1 MRFRAILLHRTTR
14 IVRANAVAR
23 LAKSCF
29 LVNSDLENPVKTMS
43 ITPARLC
50 FETDGTPRSILY
62 GDVYHTRSGGPDQ
75 ARHVFLAGNDLP
87 QRWQGKERFS
97 ILETGFGLGLNFLTT
112 WANWKAGSAPCQQL
126 HFFSVEKHPLTTS
139 DLLTAQAQ
147 WPEFAELAAQ
157 LRKLWPPL
165 EPGRHQIALE
175 EGRILLELV
184 WGDANEALAE
194 LDNRFDAFYLDGFS
208 PDKNPDL
215 WSVSLFRQLA
225 RLSACHASFATWS
238 VAGIV
243 RRGLS
248 EVGFQVEKRPGFAG
262 KRHMLV
268 GRLHN
273 EGSL

>member
-1 MRFRAILLHRTTR
+1 
-14 IVRANAVAR
+14 
-23 LAKSCF
+23 
-29 LVNSDLENPVKTMS
+29 MS

-50 FETDGTPRSILY
+50 FETDGTPRSVLY
-62 GDVYHTRSGGPDQ
+62 DDVYHTRSGGPDQ
-75 ARHVFLAGNDLP
+75 ARHVFLAGNGLP

-112 WANWKAGSAPCQQL
+112 WANWKADSDPCRHL
-126 HFFSVEKHPLTTS
+126 HFFSVEKHPLTTN
-139 DLLTAQAQ
+139 DLVTAHAQ
-147 WPEFAELAAQ
+147 WPELAELSAQ
-157 LRKLWPPL
+157 LRGCWPPL
-165 EPGRHQIALE
+165 EPGRHPIALE

-194 LDNRFDAFYLDGFS
+194 LDDRFDAFYLDGFA

-215 WSVSLFRQLA
+215 WDNLIFRHLS
-225 RLSACHASFATWS
+225 RLSARHASLATWS

-248 EVGFQVEKRPGFAG
+248 EAGFQLEKRPGFSG

-268 GRLHN
+268 GRLPN
-273 EGSL
+273 EESL